1 MGTIHNDKT
10 LFNLMQRAN
19 LEFNYDRFRALHLPR
34 GCARPD
40 CLQVSGHP
48 SHDDKRADRHAYLDP
63 ADEPIF
69 VLRAQDMTAANVV
82 AYWLAHQ
89 GNNLPRE
96 KYDEAQRLIEEMRA
110 WPRKKPAD

>member
-1 MGTIHNDKT
+1 MGTIHNDTT
-10 LFNLMQRAN
+10 LDKLRDAAAGPKAV
-19 LEFNYDRFRALHLPR
+19 RKCVSK
-34 GCARPD
+34 GCGKLAAH
-40 CLQVSGHP
+40 SE
-48 SHDDKRADRHAYLDP
+48 HDEDSSSPHAHAFVDP
-63 ADEPIF
+63 AGEPIF
-69 VLRAQDMTAANVV
+69 VLRGQDMTAANVV